1 MDAERETQAHAA
13 NDRGDHESAR
23 ALFLEAYRLN
33 AKPKYLLSAAN
44 MCLKTGAFT
53 EAKQFYEQLDAM
65 PQLTAKLKQV
75 VATKLADERLTPRAA
90 PAPPAPPPPQ
100 LSAAASTA
108 ARDRRHVAGGG
119 GDRRG
124 GGRRRR
130 RRRRRVPRGRSGRR
144 LSLIHI

>member
-53 EAKQFYEQLDAM
+53 EAKQFYEQLDAL
-65 PQLTAKLKQV
+65 PQLTADARC
-75 VATKLADERLTPRAA
+75 VARAEGAHQGAD
-90 PAPPAPPPPQ
+90 
-100 LSAAASTA
+100 
-108 ARDRRHVAGGG
+108 RHVACAAANAA
-119 GDRRG
+119 
-124 GGRRRR
+124 
-130 RRRRRVPRGRSGRR
+130 
-144 LSLIHI
+144 SLFAS